1 MLGALVVWLILG
13 IFLIATIILL
23 SGKGSNLVAG
33 FNSMSKDEKAKYDE
47 IKVSKEAG
55 KTLAFADVGTF
66 VFALYFQFRVVSA
79 INKNIIESMGG
90 EIVLVALGF
99 SAYIIV
105 LCIVSCIKGF
115 KNCRK

>member
-1 MLGALVVWLILG
+1 MFGALVVWLILG
-13 IFLIATIILL
+13 IFLIATTILL

-33 FNSMSKDEKAKYDE
+33 FNSMSKDEKVKYDE

-55 KTLAFADVGTF
+55 KTLAFADVGIF
-66 VFALYFQFRVVSA
+66 IFALYFQFRIVTG

-105 LCIVSCIKGF
+105 LCIVSSLKGF